1 MQARTRTLWE
11 SYQTH
16 PGDRDRLFEAVA
28 GFTGPGSVL
37 YPGSYIDLAP
47 SRFFDEVTY
56 VDKDRKAVRFFSDEA
71 GVDEII
77 GRPGARWRF
86 LAGDYSGDLGL
97 EDGSF
102 DLVVSLYAG
111 FVSEACTRYLRSGG
125 LLLVNPSHGDAAL
138 ASLDGRYSLAGVI
151 TSRSGEYRVRSD
163 DLDSYLLP
171 KGATPT
177 VESVKAAGRGVAYT
191 RSAFAYLFERA

>member
-1 MQARTRTLWE
+1 MWE

-16 PGDRDRLFEAVA
+16 PGDRDHLFEAVS

-47 SRFFDEVTY
+47 SRFFDDVTY
-56 VDKDRKAVRFFSDEA
+56 VDMDRKAVRFFSDEA
-71 GVDEII
+71 GVDQII
-77 GRPGARWRF
+77 GRPGARWWF
-86 LAGDYSGDLGL
+86 LAGDYKGDLGL

-102 DLVVSLYAG
+102 DLLVSLYAG

-151 TSRSGEYRVRSD
+151 TSRSGEYRVRTD
-163 DLDSYLLP
+163 ELDAYLVP

-177 VESVKAAGRGVAYT
+177 VESVKASGRGVAYT